1 MDQDRTASLRARTVA
16 VYQQIRTRARRLPL
30 TVWFILGLFIFAAAL
45 MAIHATL
52 VAKDASLRLKVQH
65 GLRSAQLSVWVD
77 DDLVYSGKLVG
88 TMKRKF
94 GIIPDL
100 QGSLSETLPV
110 PSGTHQVRVRVASDD
125 GSEQESMITGEFA
138 RNSQRTLAVNARRAD
153 VSLNWQGADAS
164 VTDPSAPSTGWFSRY
179 TGSLM
184 MTVAGSIV
192 SALAGYIIRELPK
205 QIASRRGEAPE
216 A

>member
-1 MDQDRTASLRARTVA
+1 
-16 VYQQIRTRARRLPL
+16 
-30 TVWFILGLFIFAAAL
+30 
-45 MAIHATL
+45 MADSWL
-52 VAKDASLRLKVQH
+52 VALRGGADGHSRDLECRDASLHLRVQH
-65 GLRSAQLSVWVD
+65 SLRSAQLSVWVD
-77 DDLVYSGKLVG
+77 DDPVYSGKLVG

-100 QGSLSETLPV
+100 QGNLSETLPV
-110 PSGTHQVRVRVASDD
+110 PSGMHQVRVRVASDD
-125 GSEQESMITGEFA
+125 GSVQESMITAEFA
-138 RNSQRTLAVNARRAD
+138 RNSQRTLAVNARRSD

-164 VTDPSAPSTGWFSRY
+164 VTDPSASSTGWFSRY

-184 MTVAGSIV
+184 MTIAGSVV